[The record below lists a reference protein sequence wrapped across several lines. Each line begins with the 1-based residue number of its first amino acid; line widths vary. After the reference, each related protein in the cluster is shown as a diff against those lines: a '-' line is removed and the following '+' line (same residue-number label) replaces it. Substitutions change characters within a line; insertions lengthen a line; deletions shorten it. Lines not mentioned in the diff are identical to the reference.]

1 MMYDTIPWTSFPF
14 KVDLS
19 VNNPTAA
26 RNQHTSFIVTHSWT
40 TESDPWCWQSNSG
53 PRRTTSTR
61 QGFKPCPHTH
71 CRWWWSIIYRL
82 VYVLLFFLVCRG
94 HIPTS
99 STPTVIF
106 SIFLTTFHS
115 TNQTTKIQL
124 VNFLLVSSSTS
135 LIMKGKRTKLLVWN
149 ILSLSSIKFFF
160 TLFFYMSLLQQT

>member
-1 MMYDTIPWTSFPF
+1 MIQILEPCCHFHLRLIWVWTI
-14 KVDLS
+14 LQ
-19 VNNPTAA
+19 
-26 RNQHTSFIVTHSWT
+26 QHATLTSFIVTHSWT

-82 VYVLLFFLVCRG
+82 VLVLLFFLVCRG

-149 ILSLSSIKFFF
+149 ILSSSSINFF
-160 TLFFYMSLLQQT
+160 LFYFSIYPCFNKH